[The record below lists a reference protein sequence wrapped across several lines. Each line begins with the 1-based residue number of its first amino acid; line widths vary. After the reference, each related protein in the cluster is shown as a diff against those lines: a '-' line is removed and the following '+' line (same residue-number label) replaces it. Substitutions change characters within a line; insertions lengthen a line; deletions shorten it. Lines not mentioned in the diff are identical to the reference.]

1 MPFPYCIIHQF
12 HLIKL
17 KSYKGRLQPSISV
30 PEPPFFPW
38 SPWPDKK
45 SNISSGLQLLLFLGK
60 KFRIL
65 TIQFTLQKSKSNSK
79 GCYSLRFKIPLSKV
93 SRTKKLLLSQ
103 NSQCIDSA
111 WLLLF
116 FFIAENKLKNPLV
129 PYLCLTWNLPDSCVF
144 PKWVQ
149 ILCMMKR
156 DTFIQK

>member
-1 MPFPYCIIHQF
+1 MPFPYCIIHQL

-38 SPWPDKK
+38 SPWPDKR

-60 KFRIL
+60 KFRVL
-65 TIQFTLQKSKSNSK
+65 VRQFTLQKSKSNSK

-93 SRTKKLLLSQ
+93 SRTKNYCCHRTLNVLILP
-103 NSQCIDSA
+103 DFYY
-111 WLLLF
+111 F
-116 FFIAENKLKNPLV
+116 FFIAENKFKNPLV